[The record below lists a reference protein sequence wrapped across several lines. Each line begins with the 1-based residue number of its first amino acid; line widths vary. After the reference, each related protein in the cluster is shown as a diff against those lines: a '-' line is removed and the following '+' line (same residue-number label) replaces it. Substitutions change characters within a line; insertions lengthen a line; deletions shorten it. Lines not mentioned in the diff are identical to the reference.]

1 MDQVYEKMINEEGW
15 IAPYYSGDGIIM
27 MDEEEGNTDIKYF
40 VPEEGTN
47 RFVDAVCITA
57 NSEFKEEAEKY
68 IDFLCRTEVALAN
81 AEAIGYSTPHTEARK
96 LLDPAIGENPNF
108 YPSDEVLAKTE
119 VFLTLPDDINRLQD
133 ELWNKLK
140 S

>member
-1 MDQVYEKMINEEGW
+1 M
-15 IAPYYSGDGIIM
+15 
-27 MDEEEGNTDIKYF
+27 
-40 VPEEGTN
+40 
-47 RFVDAVCITA
+47 DAVCNTA